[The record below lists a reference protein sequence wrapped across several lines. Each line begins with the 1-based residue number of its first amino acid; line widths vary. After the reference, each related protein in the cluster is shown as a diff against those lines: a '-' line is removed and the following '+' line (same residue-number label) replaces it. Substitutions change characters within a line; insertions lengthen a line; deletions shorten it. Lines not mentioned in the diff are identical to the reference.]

1 MECKEIQLKNGI
13 NLHIIPTNKFKTNLM
28 VVFLTTELNR
38 ENVTKNA
45 LISTILRRG
54 SKTMPSQEEIS
65 KNLEEMYGA
74 TFNCGLDKTGDN
86 QVLKFFMETVN
97 DNFLPKSNINIM
109 ENSIQKLIELVF
121 DPYIENEG
129 FKEQYV
135 EQEKNRVREW
145 IEARKDNKA
154 SYALEQCIEEMYKNQ
169 NFGLYKYG
177 YIEDLDNINAKN
189 LFEYYQNL
197 IKECKIDIYISGMID
212 EKIVEE
218 KIRQN
223 QIIGK
228 LEDRNPKYNNNEIEK
243 GKKAEQENTKEEK
256 LDVAQGKLVLG
267 LDVELEED
275 AQKYDTLV
283 YNSILGGTA
292 NSKLFQN
299 VREKASLAY
308 AASSSYLRTKSN
320 IFINCG
326 IEIENYTKALDIIKV
341 QIKDMKEGKF
351 TDEEVENAKTNILDS
366 IQSIEDEQDSQIIYY
381 FGQEISKTK
390 ENLKE
395 YQEKIKKV
403 TKQDVL
409 NIANKVSIEMIY
421 FLRN

>member
-97 DNFLPKSNINIM
+97 DNFLPKNNINIM

-189 LFEYYQNL
+189 LFEYYQTL

-212 EKIVEE
+212 EKRVEE

-223 QIIGK
+223 QIISK
-228 LEDRNPKYNNNEIEK
+228 LEDRNPKYNNNQIEK
-243 GKKAEQENTKEEK
+243 GKKTEQENTKEEK

>member
-97 DNFLPKSNINIM
+97 DNFLPKNNINIM

-189 LFEYYQNL
+189 LFEYYQTL

-395 YQEKIKKV
+395 YQEKIKKE

>member
-97 DNFLPKSNINIM
+97 DNFLPKNNINIM

-189 LFEYYQNL
+189 LFEYYQTL

-395 YQEKIKKV
+395 YKEKIKKV

>member
-97 DNFLPKSNINIM
+97 DNFLPKNNINIM

-189 LFEYYQNL
+189 LFEYYQTL

-223 QIIGK
+223 QIISK

-267 LDVELEED
+267 IDVELEED

>member
-74 TFNCGLDKTGDN
+74 TFNFGLDKTGDN

-97 DNFLPKSNINIM
+97 DNFLPKNNINIM

-189 LFEYYQNL
+189 LFEYYQTL

-218 KIRQN
+218 KIRKN
-223 QIIGK
+223 QIISK

>member
-189 LFEYYQNL
+189 LFEYYQTL

-212 EKIVEE
+212 EKRVEE

-223 QIIGK
+223 QIISK
-228 LEDRNPKYNNNEIEK
+228 LEDRNPKYNNNQIEK
-243 GKKAEQENTKEEK
+243 GKKTEQENTKEEK

-341 QIKDMKEGKF
+341 QIKDMKEGNF

>member
-145 IEARKDNKA
+145 IESRKDNKA

-223 QIIGK
+223 QIISK

-267 LDVELEED
+267 LDVELEEE

>member
-189 LFEYYQNL
+189 LFEYYQTL

-267 LDVELEED
+267 LDVELEEE

>member
-154 SYALEQCIEEMYKNQ
+154 SYALEQCIEEMYRNQ

-189 LFEYYQNL
+189 LFEYYQTL

-223 QIIGK
+223 QIISK

>member
-74 TFNCGLDKTGDN
+74 TFNCGLDKTEDN
-86 QVLKFFMETVN
+86 QVLKFFIETVN
-97 DNFLPKSNINIM
+97 DNFLPKNNINIM

-189 LFEYYQNL
+189 LFEYYQTL

-223 QIIGK
+223 QIISK

>member
-97 DNFLPKSNINIM
+97 DNFLPKNNINIM

-189 LFEYYQNL
+189 LFEYYQTL

-223 QIIGK
+223 QIISK

>member
-223 QIIGK
+223 QIISK

-267 LDVELEED
+267 LDVELEEE

>member
-223 QIIGK
+223 QIISK

>member
-97 DNFLPKSNINIM
+97 DNFLPKNNINIM

-189 LFEYYQNL
+189 LFEYYQTL

-218 KIRQN
+218 KIRKN
-223 QIIGK
+223 QIISK

-341 QIKDMKEGKF
+341 QIKDMKEGNF

>member
-189 LFEYYQNL
+189 LFEYYQTL

>member
-97 DNFLPKSNINIM
+97 DNFLPKNNINIM

-189 LFEYYQNL
+189 LFEYYQTL

-223 QIIGK
+223 QIISK
-228 LEDRNPKYNNNEIEK
+228 LEDRNPKYNNNQIEK
-243 GKKAEQENTKEEK
+243 GKKTEQENTKEEK

>member
-189 LFEYYQNL
+189 LFEYYQTL

-341 QIKDMKEGKF
+341 QIKDMKEGNF

>member
-189 LFEYYQNL
+189 LFEYYQTL

-223 QIIGK
+223 QIISK

-326 IEIENYTKALDIIKV
+326 IEIENYTKALGIIKV

>member
-189 LFEYYQNL
+189 LFEYYQTL

-223 QIIGK
+223 QIISK
-228 LEDRNPKYNNNEIEK
+228 LEDRNPKYNNNQIEK
-243 GKKAEQENTKEEK
+243 GKKTEQENTKEEK

-341 QIKDMKEGKF
+341 QIKDMKEGNF

>member
-97 DNFLPKSNINIM
+97 DNFLPKNNINIM

-189 LFEYYQNL
+189 LFEYYQTL

-218 KIRQN
+218 KIRKN
-223 QIIGK
+223 QIISK

>member
-97 DNFLPKSNINIM
+97 DNFLPKNNINIM

-189 LFEYYQNL
+189 LFEYYQTL

-223 QIIGK
+223 QIISK

-267 LDVELEED
+267 LDVELEEE

>member
-97 DNFLPKSNINIM
+97 DNFLPKNNINIM

-189 LFEYYQNL
+189 LFEYYQTL

-223 QIIGK
+223 QIISK

-395 YQEKIKKV
+395 YKEKIKKV

>member
-154 SYALEQCIEEMYKNQ
+154 SYALEQCIEEMYKNE

-189 LFEYYQNL
+189 LFEYYQTL

-381 FGQEISKTK
+381 FGQELSKTK

>member
-97 DNFLPKSNINIM
+97 DNFLPKNNINIM

-129 FKEQYV
+129 FKEQYI

-189 LFEYYQNL
+189 LFEYYQTL

-223 QIIGK
+223 QIISK
-228 LEDRNPKYNNNEIEK
+228 LEDRNPKYNNNQIEK
-243 GKKAEQENTKEEK
+243 GKKTEQENTKEEK

>member
-97 DNFLPKSNINIM
+97 DNFLPKNNINIM

-189 LFEYYQNL
+189 LFEYYQTL

-218 KIRQN
+218 KIRKN
-223 QIIGK
+223 QIISK

-326 IEIENYTKALDIIKV
+326 IEIENYTKALGIIKV

>member
-97 DNFLPKSNINIM
+97 DNFLPKNNINIM

-189 LFEYYQNL
+189 LFEYYQTL

-267 LDVELEED
+267 LDVELEEE

>member
-189 LFEYYQNL
+189 LFEYYQTL

-223 QIIGK
+223 QIISK

-267 LDVELEED
+267 LDVELEEE

>member
-97 DNFLPKSNINIM
+97 DNFLPKNNINIM

-189 LFEYYQNL
+189 LFEYYQTL

-395 YQEKIKKV
+395 YQEKIKKM

>member
-189 LFEYYQNL
+189 LFEYYQTL

-223 QIIGK
+223 QIISK

>member
-97 DNFLPKSNINIM
+97 DNFLPKNNINIM

-129 FKEQYV
+129 FKEQYI
-135 EQEKNRVREW
+135 EQEKNRVKEW

-189 LFEYYQNL
+189 LFEYYQTL

-212 EKIVEE
+212 EKVVEE

-223 QIIGK
+223 QIISQ
-228 LEDRNPKYNNNEIEK
+228 LQDRNPKYSNNEIEK

-403 TKQDVL
+403 TKQ
-409 NIANKVSIEMIY
+409 
-421 FLRN
+421 

>member
-97 DNFLPKSNINIM
+97 DNFLPKNNINIM

-189 LFEYYQNL
+189 LFEYYQTL

-267 LDVELEED
+267 IDVELEED

-308 AASSSYLRTKSN
+308 ATSSSYLRTKSN

>member
-97 DNFLPKSNINIM
+97 DNFLPKNNINIM

-189 LFEYYQNL
+189 LFEYYQTL

>member
-189 LFEYYQNL
+189 LFEYYQTL

-267 LDVELEED
+267 IDVELEED